1 MTDLDNSEDTRD
13 SERDSQ
19 TPEQITANKVVSFH
33 YRLSEVDGE
42 GNHGDWSEQSY
53 GNEPLYYLHGFH
65 NVIVG
70 LEKVLEGKTVGD
82 KIEITLKPEE
92 AYGERDPEGI
102 RRLPIKKLRFL
113 RGGKKPKPGMLAV
126 VETKQGKCSV
136 IILKV
141 GKFNVD
147 VDFNHPLAG
156 RTLYY
161 EVEVVSVRDAS
172 EEEIAQGHVHGARGH
187 NL

>member
-1 MTDLDNSEDTRD
+1 MTDLENSEDTRD
-13 SERDSQ
+13 SGRSSHTD
-19 TPEQITANKVVSFH
+19 EQITANKAVSFH
-33 YRLSEVDGE
+33 YRLSYVDSE

-53 GNEPLYYLHGFH
+53 GNEPKYYLHGFH

-70 LEKVLEGKTVGD
+70 LEKALEGKRVGD

-92 AYGERDPEGI
+92 AYGERDPEGL
-102 RRLPIKKLRFL
+102 RRLPIKHLRFL
-113 RGGKKPKPGMLAV
+113 RGGKKPKPGMIAG
-126 VETKQGKCSV
+126 VETNQGKHSV

-172 EEEIAQGHVHGARGH
+172 EEEIAHGHVHGAGGH
-187 NL
+187 GH

>member
-1 MTDLDNSEDTRD
+1 
-13 SERDSQ
+13 
-19 TPEQITANKVVSFH
+19 
-33 YRLSEVDGE
+33 
-42 GNHGDWSEQSY
+42 
-53 GNEPLYYLHGFH
+53 
-65 NVIVG
+65 
-70 LEKVLEGKTVGD
+70 LEKALEGKRVGD

-92 AYGERDPEGI
+92 AYGERDPEGL
-102 RRLPIKKLRFL
+102 RRLPIKHLRFL
-113 RGGKKPKPGMLAV
+113 RGGKKPKPGMIAG
-126 VETKQGKCSV
+126 VETNQGKHSV

-172 EEEIAQGHVHGARGH
+172 EEEIAHGHVHGAGGH
-187 NL
+187 GH